1 MMALK
6 RLKDLD
12 LRFSGEDVHEWQH
25 EGVRYRYD
33 RRLGAVA
40 RETHPDCFEDWQRL
54 TQNDLS
60 HAKKAVFNLIN
71 DEWL

>member
-12 LRFSGEDVHEWQH
+12 LRFSSADVYEWQH
-25 EGVRYRYD
+25 EGVRFRYD

-40 RETHPDCFEDWQRL
+40 RETSPDEFIDWQRL